1 MRNLLPSHRARVLL
15 LALIAIF
22 MMGSLAISARALV
35 ESSLVGVSAEV
46 GTTTTGTTTG
56 GTTTGGGGGGG
67 GGLPTSVTFTG
78 RAYPLS
84 RVILLKDG
92 QQVLNTIA
100 GGDAKFNFSISTL
113 TSGTYTFSILS
124 EDSKG
129 RRSTL
134 FTIPVMVTFGT
145 SSTISGIFLAPTIDI
160 DKTQVKRG
168 DSITIFGETAPGS
181 EVTISVHSET
191 EIFKQVIADGNGA
204 YFYTL
209 NTAPLEYGSHNTQS
223 KAQVLLTSEAT
234 SYGKSLSFLVGDT
247 TIEDTGI
254 CEELRG
260 DFNTDCRVSLV
271 DFSIMAYWYK
281 KTTFPAKIDL
291 NGDKAI
297 TFVDFSILAYYWTG

>member
-1 MRNLLPSHRARVLL
+1 MRNFLQGAFTPLII
-15 LALIAIF
+15 LALFSAF
-22 MMGSLAISARALV
+22 VLNPFTISAQTLV
-35 ESSLVGVSAEV
+35 ESGLVGVTAEV
-46 GTTTTGTTTG
+46 GTTSTTG
-56 GTTTGGGGGGG
+56 GTTTTGGGGGGGGG

-92 QQVLNTIA
+92 QQVLSTIA
-100 GGDAKFNFSISTL
+100 GGDARFNFSISTL

-168 DSITIFGETAPGS
+168 DSLTIFGETAPGS

-191 EIFKQVIADGNGA
+191 EIFKQVIADANGA

-209 NTAPLEYGSHNTQS
+209 NTAPLEYGSHSTQS
-223 KAQVLLTSEAT
+223 KAQVLTTSEAT

-254 CEELRG
+254 CSELRG
-260 DFNTDCRVSLV
+260 DFNDDCRVSLV

-281 KTTFPAKIDL
+281 KTTFPVKIDL
-291 NGDKAI
+291 NADKAI